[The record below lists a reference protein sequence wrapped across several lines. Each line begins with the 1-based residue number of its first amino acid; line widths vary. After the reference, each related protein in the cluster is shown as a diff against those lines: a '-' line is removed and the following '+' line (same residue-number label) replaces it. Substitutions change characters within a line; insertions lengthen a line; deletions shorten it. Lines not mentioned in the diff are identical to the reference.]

1 MALTEK
7 QKIDAALTA
16 ARTELAQTRHQ
27 REAMAIAE
35 RRGELIE
42 KSLVSRQAQYI
53 FITLRQAILNFP
65 TRYARH
71 VLELKDEH
79 QAKAVL
85 TKAAH
90 EFLTE
95 LASFS
100 EKSIDPGWMQTLEGN
115 GEDQPSGQPKARPAT
130 GAEIRREAEKAK
142 RRRVQKTQTMRNLRA
157 KKR

>member
-7 QKIDAALTA
+7 QKIDAFLTA
-16 ARTELAQTRHQ
+16 ARTELAQSRHQ

-42 KSLVSRQAQYI
+42 KSFVSRQAQYI
-53 FITLRQAILNFP
+53 LITLRQAILNFP

-71 VLELKDEH
+71 VLGLSDEH

-85 TKAAH
+85 TKGAH

-95 LASFS
+95 LANFS
-100 EKSIDPGWMQTLEGN
+100 EKSIDPGWMQLEA
-115 GEDQPSGQPKARPAT
+115 DGQEKEPLRPAT
-130 GAEIRREAEKAK
+130 GAEIRREAQKAK
-142 RRRVQKTQTMRNLRA
+142 RRRAQKTQTMRNLRA
-157 KKR
+157 RKR

>member
-53 FITLRQAILNFP
+53 LITLGAAILNFP
-65 TRYARH
+65 PA
-71 VLELKDEH
+71 
-79 QAKAVL
+79 
-85 TKAAH
+85 
-90 EFLTE
+90 
-95 LASFS
+95 
-100 EKSIDPGWMQTLEGN
+100 
-115 GEDQPSGQPKARPAT
+115 EDRERCEDFTPKAEFQIA
-130 GAEIRREAEKAK
+130 
-142 RRRVQKTQTMRNLRA
+142 M
-157 KKR
+157 